1 MYTVR
6 EGDTLFGIAR
16 GGGVEYRE
24 LLELNPALEASPNAL
39 ALGQRIIVPNGA
51 GSGAPAGLPAAAGV
65 GLLLAGALW
74 FARSALSSLDRMSAA
89 RKVEGAA
96 AEAAGARRYAE
107 VSGRFADVMGGDRQG
122 RELGEDGVSKDD
134 DDNDDD
140 DDDGPG
146 ATPEE
151 LAKFYADG
159 EFPDLKNFLSGK
171 AADGSVSRPK
181 YYTRR
186 DS

>member
-74 FARSALSSLDRMSAA
+74 FARSALSSLSLRTTGTSTPPW
-89 RKVEGAA
+89 
-96 AEAAGARRYAE
+96 AE
-107 VSGRFADVMGGDRQG
+107 
-122 RELGEDGVSKDD
+122 
-134 DDNDDD
+134 
-140 DDDGPG
+140 P
-146 ATPEE
+146 
-151 LAKFYADG
+151 
-159 EFPDLKNFLSGK
+159 
-171 AADGSVSRPK
+171 
-181 YYTRR
+181 
-186 DS
+186 